1 MTLACLYA
9 IVYRQSERKRITM
22 IIVNDIHDAATM
34 QNVLASVIRRNARF
48 GYTQDQLQD
57 ELMMIID
64 DLGSNINR
72 IDNEMSENE
81 EV

>member
-1 MTLACLYA
+1 MTTACLYA

-22 IIVNDIHDAATM
+22 IIVNDIHDAKTM
-34 QNVLASVIRRNARF
+34 QNVLASMIRRNARF
-48 GYTQDQLQD
+48 GYTTERLQE

-81 EV
+81 EE

>member
-1 MTLACLYA
+1 
-9 IVYRQSERKRITM
+9 M

>member
-1 MTLACLYA
+1 
-9 IVYRQSERKRITM
+9 M
-22 IIVNDIHDAATM
+22 IIVNDIHDAKTM
-34 QNVLASVIRRNARF
+34 QNVLASIIRRNARF
-48 GYTQDQLQD
+48 GYTQDRLQD

-72 IDNEMSENE
+72 IDKEMSENE

>member
-1 MTLACLYA
+1 
-9 IVYRQSERKRITM
+9 M
-22 IIVNDIHDAATM
+22 IIVNDIKDASTM

-72 IDNEMSENE
+72 IDKEMSAEAE
-81 EV
+81 I

>member
-1 MTLACLYA
+1 LTTACLYA

-22 IIVNDIHDAATM
+22 IIVNDIHDAKTM
-34 QNVLASVIRRNARF
+34 QNVLASMIRRNARF
-48 GYTQDQLQD
+48 GYTTERLQD

-72 IDNEMSENE
+72 LDNEMSENE
-81 EV
+81 EE

>member
-1 MTLACLYA
+1 
-9 IVYRQSERKRITM
+9 
-22 IIVNDIHDAATM
+22 M

>member
-1 MTLACLYA
+1 MTTACLYA

-22 IIVNDIHDAATM
+22 IIVNDIHDAKTM
-34 QNVLASVIRRNARF
+34 QNVLASMIRRNARF
-48 GYTQDQLQD
+48 GYTVERLQE

-64 DLGSNINR
+64 DLGSNIDR

-81 EV
+81 EG

>member
-1 MTLACLYA
+1 
-9 IVYRQSERKRITM
+9 M
-22 IIVNDIHDAATM
+22 IIVNDIHDAKTM
-34 QNVLASVIRRNARF
+34 QNVLASIIRRNARF
-48 GYTQDQLQD
+48 GYTQDRLQD

>member
-22 IIVNDIHDAATM
+22 IIVNDIHDAKTM
-34 QNVLASVIRRNARF
+34 QNVLASIIRRNARF
-48 GYTQDQLQD
+48 GYTQDRLQD

-72 IDNEMSENE
+72 IDKEMSENE

>member
-1 MTLACLYA
+1 
-9 IVYRQSERKRITM
+9 M
-22 IIVNDIHDAATM
+22 IIVNDIHDAKTM

>member
-1 MTLACLYA
+1 
-9 IVYRQSERKRITM
+9 M
-22 IIVNDIHDAATM
+22 IIVNDIHDAKTM
-34 QNVLASVIRRNARF
+34 QNVLARLVRRNARF
-48 GYTQDQLQD
+48 GYTQDRLQD

-72 IDNEMSENE
+72 IDHEMSENK

>member
-1 MTLACLYA
+1 
-9 IVYRQSERKRITM
+9 M
-22 IIVNDIHDAATM
+22 IIVNDIHDAQTM
-34 QNVLASVIRRNARF
+34 QNVLARLVRRSTRF
-48 GYTQDQLQD
+48 GHTQERMQD

>member
-1 MTLACLYA
+1 MTTACLYA

-22 IIVNDIHDAATM
+22 IIVNDIHDAKTM

-48 GYTQDQLQD
+48 GHTQDQLQE

-64 DLGSNINR
+64 DLGANINR

-81 EV
+81 EE